1 MTMTKY
7 HWADYNE
14 YLVLKVPRFLLL
26 TMIYLLKHWVIFVL
40 PLISQIPALIQ
51 FAHTYFSLPLLLSS
65 MPAIPLIISWLR
77 RVPQTRSPLIRRI
90 WQYGRLLLI
99 TSLMLELI
107 LIVLFYMIG
116 QYKMDET
123 WLLFLYLD
131 LVFIIYVL
139 KSQRV
144 RDVFAEFPSAD
155 KFQN

>member
-1 MTMTKY
+1 MIQY

-14 YLVLKVPRFLLL
+14 YQVLKVPGFLLL
-26 TMIYLLKHWVIFVL
+26 AMIYLLKHLVIFVL

-51 FAHTYFSLPLLLSS
+51 FAHTHFSLPLLLSS
-65 MPAIPLIISWLR
+65 APIIPLIISWLR
-77 RVPQTRSPLIRRI
+77 RVPQTRSFIIRRI

-99 TSLMLELI
+99 TSLISEFI
-107 LIVLFYMIG
+107 LIILFNMVE

-131 LVFIIYVL
+131 LVFMIYVL

-144 RDVFAEFPSAD
+144 RDVFAQFPSTE
-155 KFQN
+155 KF